1 MTIAI
6 EPPLT
11 PGTVMV
17 APITRPLMKVF
28 PFFSILYDPLFAS
41 DTFALPEHNLLF
53 MGFYGKLQDF
63 IHQTYEPH
71 AYPLYCLLTQ
81 AEPSLLVQTS
91 L

>member
-1 MTIAI
+1 M
-6 EPPLT
+6 